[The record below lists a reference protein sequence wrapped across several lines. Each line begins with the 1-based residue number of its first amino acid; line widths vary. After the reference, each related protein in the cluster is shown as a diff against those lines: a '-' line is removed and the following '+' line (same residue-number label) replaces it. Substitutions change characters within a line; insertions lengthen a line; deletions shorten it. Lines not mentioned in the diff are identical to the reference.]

1 MKVGGC
7 PGPYALED
15 QEPSGLASVEEE
27 SRTAHI
33 HACTRLLHSE
43 AVTHVRR
50 YKTQTPADDAAA
62 GWWFREHCYA
72 GTADSIF
79 NTLLA
84 KQSSLPSTLT
94 EN

>member
-1 MKVGGC
+1 MDTHV
-7 PGPYALED
+7 
-15 QEPSGLASVEEE
+15 
-27 SRTAHI
+27 
-33 HACTRLLHSE
+33 CTRLLHSE

-50 YKTQTPADDAAA
+50 YKTHICEQRWS
-62 GWWFREHCYA
+62 WWYCEHCYA
-72 GTADSIF
+72 GMADSIF